1 AWPFERRTHC
11 DLGAIIAGGV
21 QSFGRIST
29 TNTRS
34 GRFVLFCAVWGEV
47 PGLKIVLASF
57 IDRLL
62 ASLSECELAGN
73 NISNSGPNVVM
84 DSDIAVWGK
93 REFGGA

>member
-1 AWPFERRTHC
+1 
-11 DLGAIIAGGV
+11 V
-21 QSFGRIST
+21 
-29 TNTRS
+29 
-34 GRFVLFCAVWGEV
+34 GEV

-73 NISNSGPNVVM
+73 HVSNSGPNVVM

-93 REFGGA
+93 RDFGGA